1 MVSGSEG
8 SWKRRIGMA
17 LFGYT
22 TVVIDCRPV
31 TPALERASQVPYR
44 PLWLMGFNMHEK
56 LTALSKRLKDEQ
68 RQLLLSA
75 AEQNTMPSANTI
87 QRVAML
93 ELNIAA
99 IENTLADE
107 KS

>member
-1 MVSGSEG
+1 
-8 SWKRRIGMA
+8 
-17 LFGYT
+17 
-22 TVVIDCRPV
+22 
-31 TPALERASQVPYR
+31 
-44 PLWLMGFNMHEK
+44 MGFNMHEK
-56 LTALSKRLKDEQ
+56 LIALAKRMKDEQ
-68 RQLLLSA
+68 RHLLLSA
-75 AEQNTMPSANTI
+75 ADQNTMPSASTV

>member
-1 MVSGSEG
+1 
-8 SWKRRIGMA
+8 
-17 LFGYT
+17 
-22 TVVIDCRPV
+22 
-31 TPALERASQVPYR
+31 
-44 PLWLMGFNMHEK
+44 MGFNMHEK

-75 AEQNTMPSANTI
+75 AEQTLPSASTI

>member
-1 MVSGSEG
+1 M
-8 SWKRRIGMA
+8 
-17 LFGYT
+17 
-22 TVVIDCRPV
+22 
-31 TPALERASQVPYR
+31 
-44 PLWLMGFNMHEK
+44 NEK
-56 LTALSKRLKDEQ
+56 LIALSKRMKEEQ

-75 AEQNTMPSANTI
+75 ADQDTMPSNSTV

-107 KS
+107 KP